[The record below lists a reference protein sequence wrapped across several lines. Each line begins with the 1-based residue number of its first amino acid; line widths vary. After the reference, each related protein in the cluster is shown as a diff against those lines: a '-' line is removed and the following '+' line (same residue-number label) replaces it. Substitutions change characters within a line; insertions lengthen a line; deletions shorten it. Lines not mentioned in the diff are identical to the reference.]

1 MAAADSRLNR
11 RQFTAATLAAA
22 AAAAVTAPALAAAE
36 SPPAKRTFC
45 AFIKFVQSLGYDE
58 LAEKIAALGFDGVEV
73 TVRKGGYIEPENA
86 PRELPKL
93 HQALARQGLEITI
106 ATTDILRVDQPHAE
120 ALLRA
125 AADLGVAR
133 YRLGFH
139 KYDLER
145 PLTEQLAAYVPVFD
159 AIAEMNRRIGIAG
172 MYQNHC
178 GAESLGATLWDLHFL
193 IKSHS
198 PEQLGCVYD
207 IRHATVE
214 AGEAWP
220 ALYRLMK
227 PHITALSA
235 KDFVW
240 KDRRSAN
247 VPLGEGLVD
256 PKFFR
261 TLDPAFAGPLS
272 VHVEYLEGEDVA
284 TNLAALG
291 RDLTTLRGWLGAR

>member
-11 RQFTAATLAAA
+11 RQFTAATLAT
-22 AAAAVTAPALAAAE
+22 AVATVGARELTAAE
-36 SPPAKRTFC
+36 PAPGKRTFS
-45 AFIKFVQSLGYDE
+45 AFIKFVQSLRYGE

-93 HQALARQGLEITI
+93 HQALAGQGLEITI
-106 ATTDILRVDQPHAE
+106 ATTDILRADQPHAE
-120 ALLRA
+120 ASLRA

-145 PLTEQLAAYVPVFD
+145 PLPEQLAAYSPVFD
-159 AIAEMNRRIGIAG
+159 AISELNRRVGIAG

-193 IKSHS
+193 IKSYP

-220 ALYRLMK
+220 ALYQLMK

-256 PKFFR
+256 PQFFR
-261 TLDPAFAGPLS
+261 TLDPAFAGPIS
-272 VHVEYLEGEDVA
+272 VHVEYLDGEDVA
-284 TNLAALG
+284 ANLAALG
-291 RDLTTLRGWLGAR
+291 RDLTTLRGWLNAR